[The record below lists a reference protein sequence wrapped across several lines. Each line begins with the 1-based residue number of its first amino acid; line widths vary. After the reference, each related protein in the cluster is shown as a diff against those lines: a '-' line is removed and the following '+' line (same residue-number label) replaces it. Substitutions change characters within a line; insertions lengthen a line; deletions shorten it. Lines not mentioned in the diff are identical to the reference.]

1 MPSIKHLVFSG
12 GGPSLIQTIGA
23 LQTVEAAGFVK
34 MDELETIY
42 GTSAGAIL
50 GVILCL
56 KFDWATINDYILLRP
71 WQDVFPMKVQH
82 IFDAYTKRGIYDEQT
97 VAKCFKPLFDA
108 KDISLGITMRE
119 LYDLSKIELHMYAFD
134 INAFQLD
141 DISYLTHPDLSVITA
156 LHMTSTLPILM
167 APHFIGE
174 KCYIDGGIINNYP
187 LKHAIYAG
195 KLEDEILGFKNSYG
209 PICENPI
216 TQESTILELIISF
229 LFKTIRNLG
238 VSHLQPPIKYEV
250 VCNARLMSIEFL
262 RLAVS
267 SADTRRELFQSGIDS
282 AKDFLSCH
290 TDKLLGNP

>member
-1 MPSIKHLVFSG
+1 MTIKHLVFSG

-23 LQTVEAAGFVK
+23 LQTVEATGFVNLA
-34 MDELETIY
+34 EIQTIY

-56 KFDWATINDYILLRP
+56 KFDWPTINDYILLRP
-71 WQDVFPMKVQH
+71 WHDVFPMKVQH

-119 LYDLSKIELHMYAFD
+119 LYDLSGIELHMYAFD

-187 LKHAIYAG
+187 LKHSLSSG
-195 KLEDEILGFKNSYG
+195 KVEDEILGFKNSYG

-238 VSHLQPPIKYEV
+238 ISHLQPAIKYEV
-250 VCNARLMSIEFL
+250 VCNSRLMSIEVL
-262 RLAVS
+262 RMAVS
-267 SADTRRELFQSGIDS
+267 SADTRRELFQSGVES
-282 AKDFLSCH
+282 AKEFLLH
-290 TDKLLGNP
+290 NT

>member
-1 MPSIKHLVFSG
+1 MLAIRILSRDIFSPFVMPSIKHLVFSG
-12 GGPSLIQTIGA
+12 GGPTLIQTLGA
-23 LQTVEAAGFVK
+23 LQTVEAAGFVNLA
-34 MDELETIY
+34 EIQTIY

-56 KFDWATINDYILLRP
+56 KFDWQTINDYILLRP
-71 WQDVFPMKVQH
+71 WHDVFPMKVQH

-119 LYDLSKIELHMYAFD
+119 LYDLSGIELHMYAFD

-167 APHFIGE
+167 APYFIGD

-187 LKHAIYAG
+187 LKHAISGG

-216 TQESTILELIISF
+216 TEESTILELIISF

-238 VSHLQPPIKYEV
+238 ISHLQPPIKYEV
-250 VCNARLMSIEFL
+250 VCNARVLSIEFL
-262 RLAVS
+262 KTAVS
-267 SADTRRELFQSGIDS
+267 
-282 AKDFLSCH
+282 
-290 TDKLLGNP
+290 

>member
-1 MPSIKHLVFSG
+1 MTIKHLVFSG

-23 LQTVEAAGFVK
+23 LQTVEAAGFVNLA
-34 MDELETIY
+34 EIQTIY

-50 GVILCL
+50 GLIICL
-56 KFDWATINDYILLRP
+56 KFDWPTINDYILLRP
-71 WQDVFPMKVQH
+71 WHDVFPMKVQH
-82 IFDAYTKRGIYDEQT
+82 IFDAYTKRGIYDEQV

-167 APHFIGE
+167 APHFIGD

-187 LKHAIYAG
+187 LKHSLSSG

-238 VSHLQPPIKYEV
+238 ISHLQPPIKYEV
-250 VCNARLMSIEFL
+250 VCNSRLMSIEFL
-262 RLAVS
+262 RMAVS
-267 SADTRRELFQSGIDS
+267 SADTRRELFQSGVES
-282 AKDFLSCH
+282 AKEFLE
-290 TDKLLGNP
+290 KI